1 MDVDRDKSYVQSG
14 AAMGKEFQKT
24 EALLKAG
31 SQALE
36 ECEKFIFRIAGKW
49 MGENYYE
56 DQIKIEYTRE
66 FQQSDVA
73 AEFMRLKAVYDMA
86 LPDLSRIALEKIVKM
101 LFPKENAKALADQE
115 FKRLPDEPGLNGEAT
130 QQEVEQ

>member
-1 MDVDRDKSYVQSG
+1 
-14 AAMGKEFQKT
+14 
-24 EALLKAG
+24 
-31 SQALE
+31 
-36 ECEKFIFRIAGKW
+36 
-49 MGENYYE
+49 MGENYSDE
-56 DQIKIEYTRE
+56 QIKIEYTRE

-101 LFPKENAKALADQE
+101 LFPKENSKALADQE

-130 QQEVEQ
+130 QQEV